1 MEMSLACNEK
11 MWSEED
17 EGTGTASSS
26 SSSSSSSSVEDD
38 LNFDGL
44 RSVVDRR

>member
-1 MEMSLACNEK
+1 MEMSLLCNEK
-11 MWSEED
+11 MWSDED

-26 SSSSSSSSVEDD
+26 SSSSGVDD

>member
-1 MEMSLACNEK
+1 MEMSLLCNEK
-11 MWSEED
+11 MWSDED

-26 SSSSSSSSVEDD
+26 SSSSSGVDD

>member
-17 EGTGTASSS
+17 EGTGTFINHPFRIPDNKAIT
-26 SSSSSSSSVEDD
+26 
-38 LNFDGL
+38 LNIKVRRGL
-44 RSVVDRR
+44 SKIS

>member
-26 SSSSSSSSVEDD
+26 SSSSSVEDD

>member
-26 SSSSSSSSVEDD
+26 SSSSSSVEDD

>member
-26 SSSSSSSSVEDD
+26 SSSSSVEDD

-44 RSVVDRR
+44 RSMVDRR

>member
-1 MEMSLACNEK
+1 MEMSLLCNEK
-11 MWSEED
+11 MWSDED

-26 SSSSSSSSVEDD
+26 SSSSSSGVDD